1 MPYTGML
8 DIGMGTFEA
17 QHASGRPPKHVK
29 RNTKKSKM
37 ARASRRNNRKR

>member
-17 QHASGRPPKHVK
+17 DRRASKPPKHVR
-29 RNTKKSKM
+29 RNTNKSKM

>member
-8 DIGMGTFEA
+8 DIGLGAFESQQSSRA
-17 QHASGRPPKHVK
+17 PKHVK
-29 RNTKKSKM
+29 RNMKKSKM